1 MQGVL
6 AKRRAVLLKAF
17 LHFFINSTL
26 DPNVSSIVEVPGLG
40 ALEPYEL
47 ATGILGHD
55 HLPAC

>member
-1 MQGVL
+1 VTG
-6 AKRRAVLLKAF
+6 F
-17 LHFFINSTL
+17 
-26 DPNVSSIVEVPGLG
+26 G

>member
-1 MQGVL
+1 
-6 AKRRAVLLKAF
+6 
-17 LHFFINSTL
+17 
-26 DPNVSSIVEVPGLG
+26 VPGLG